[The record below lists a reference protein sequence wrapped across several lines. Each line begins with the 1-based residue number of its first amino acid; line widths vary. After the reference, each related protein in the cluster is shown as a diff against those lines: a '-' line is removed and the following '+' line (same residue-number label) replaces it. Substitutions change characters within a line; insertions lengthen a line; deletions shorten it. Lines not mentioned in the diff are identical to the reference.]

1 MDENKAVEY
10 LMHFGL
16 SRQEAVV
23 YLRLLECGK
32 QTGYEIARDTGI
44 SRSNVYASLAALV
57 EKGAAYLVEEDAKR
71 YIPVITQEFC
81 GNRIRRM
88 EEEQKWL
95 KLNLPD
101 AKKEEEGYITI
112 DGMDHIS
119 DKIHNLLE
127 NVEERI
133 YLSCSSVGLEQL
145 KPQLKTLTTKGKK
158 VVLVTDHSFDL
169 SGAIVYV
176 TRAKGNQ
183 IGLITDSKYVL
194 SGEYGQESMNTCVY
208 SGQKNFVRLFKTA
221 LANEIELIKIREG
234 EKSNE

>member
-16 SRQEAVV
+16 SRQEATV

-71 YIPVITQEFC
+71 YIPVMTQEFC

-88 EEEQKWL
+88 QEEQKWL
-95 KLNLPD
+95 KVNLPD
-101 AKKEEEGYITI
+101 EKNEDDGYITI
-112 DGMDHIS
+112 DGREHIS

-127 NVEERI
+127 NAEERV
-133 YLSCSSVGLEQL
+133 YLSCSIVGLEHLKNQL
-145 KPQLKTLTTKGKK
+145 NALMAKGRK
-158 VVLVTDHSFDL
+158 VVLVTDHPFDL
-169 SGAIVYV
+169 PGAIIYV
-176 TRAKGNQ
+176 TKEKGNQ

-194 SGEYGQESMNTCVY
+194 SGEFGQDSRNTCVY
-208 SGQKNFVRLFKTA
+208 SGQRNFVTLFKTA